1 MAEEKK
7 TNLEGDDQPPK
18 SRRRIS
24 RRAFLAGAAALG
36 AYAAPTLSLLPLA
49 EAQIKG
55 SPPKDEKDEKD
66 ASDKGAKD
74 GTDKGSKDGKDKAE
88 TDKNIK
94 DETDKGSKDGKDMS
108 DKDKTEKDAK
118 TETAEFDT
126 SGMLVPGRDAQ
137 LTLAAGRRRD
147 EWS

>member
-49 EAQIKG
+49 EAQTKG
-55 SPPKDEKDEKD
+55 SPPKNE
-66 ASDKGAKD
+66 
-74 GTDKGSKDGKDKAE
+74 
-88 TDKNIK
+88 K
-94 DETDKGSKDGKDMS
+94 DETDKGSKDGKDKGEKDKEKDETDKQKEES
-108 DKDKTEKDAK
+108 DKGSKDGKDGADKDKLEKDSSK
-118 TETAEFDT
+118 GEKAEMDA
-126 SGMLVPGRDAQ
+126 SGEMFAPDSDSQ
-137 LTLAAGRRRD
+137 LKLAAGRRRD